1 MHALQNSGNCTCL
14 VVASSALLFR
24 QLGCLLGCLLGGL
37 LLLLAR
43 LLDGSLYALGG
54 ARSAALFLQ
63 LLLTALRLLFQ
74 ALRLLAALVLVGAG
88 AADARQARRAGQRG
102 RGGSNIVAV
111 AVAHLVITGAAVARL
126 GLLAVVEVELARH
139 GGRVERGIDGGRLIL
154 GAHVLLTEQRLLL

>member
-1 MHALQNSGNCTCL
+1 MREPPTGYSLGAPQSPCTAPEPMHALQNSGNCTCL

-63 LLLTALRLLFQ
+63 LLFQ

-111 AVAHLVITGAAVARL
+111 AVAHLVPM
-126 GLLAVVEVELARH
+126 
-139 GGRVERGIDGGRLIL
+139 
-154 GAHVLLTEQRLLL
+154 